1 MPISARSHFA
11 APKKDAATEVEAAYL
26 TRSAPFLDRLR
37 EERKPKES
45 EPATER
51 KPGQEDGS
59 KPESEPP
66 KQSLPKTVRSAPKP
80 SDFVGQ
86 DFGKLGVG
94 IEKPELDIHEID
106 GHAIR
111 RMAERG
117 VSLDDIFKTVNHPLI
132 VLQQARGRVFYLS
145 NKAAVVIN
153 PRGRVISTY
162 STSDFDSKIKALLEH
177 VYE

>member
-1 MPISARSHFA
+1 
-11 APKKDAATEVEAAYL
+11 
-26 TRSAPFLDRLR
+26 LDRLR

-51 KPGQEDGS
+51 IPDQEDGS
-59 KPESEPP
+59 KPESGPP

-80 SDFVGQ
+80 CDFVGQ

-106 GHAIR
+106 R

-145 NKAAVVIN
+145 GA
-153 PRGRVISTY
+153 
-162 STSDFDSKIKALLEH
+162 F
-177 VYE
+177 

>member
-1 MPISARSHFA
+1 
-11 APKKDAATEVEAAYL
+11 
-26 TRSAPFLDRLR
+26 LDRLR